1 MMLLKLLKRPVLDWF
16 VPPRAE
22 VIDDVNDDAGDEFI
36 VRKINFME
44 VINFMAFI
52 TMYL

>member
-1 MMLLKLLKRPVLDWF
+1 MLDWF

-22 VIDDVNDDAGDEFI
+22 VIDDVNDDAAGDEFI
-36 VRKINFME
+36 LRKINFME